1 MLVEY
6 NMILNR
12 TGGGYTLIGVNGM
25 SAVYGERYNDN
36 VAISNSV
43 TFVLPALASFSVYY
57 MDNAAVQIQGVSS
70 RLTIA
75 LLTSGIQGPTGPS
88 PWVVSGTDL
97 SYLNGNV
104 TIGASKAQKLFAP
117 TVVLKGNISNWSYT
131 VPFVN
136 GGAAWTEVIPDS
148 ILNVLMTNGSAGM
161 WLVTAN
167 ATNAVSGG
175 GGIVLSAFA
184 YLAVNPAA
192 GTYVNLYGGFSSYSG
207 LAITA
212 GTATGEF
219 QGYGVFL
226 YTAAGA
232 PSATYQVN
240 FLRLS

>member
-1 MLVEY
+1 
-6 NMILNR
+6 MILNR
-12 TGGGYTLIGVNGM
+12 TGGGYTMIGVNGTDII
-25 SAVYGERYNDN
+25 YGERYNDN
-36 VAISNSV
+36 VAVSNSV

-57 MDNAAVQIQGVSS
+57 LDNAEVQVQGVSS

-104 TIGASKAQKLFAP
+104 TIGVSKVQKLFAP

-131 VPFVN
+131 VDVT
-136 GGAAWTEVIPDS
+136 GAGWTEVIPDS
-148 ILNVLMTNGSAGM
+148 NSNVLMTNGSAGM

-167 ATNAVSGG
+167 ATSAASGG
-175 GGIVLSAFA
+175 GGVVLSACA
-184 YLAVNPAA
+184 YVAVNPAA
-192 GTYVNLYGGFSSYSG
+192 ATYVNLYGGFSSYSG
-207 LAITA
+207 LTSTA

-226 YTAAGA
+226 YTTDTVT
-232 PSATYQVN
+232 ATYQVN